1 MLKEK
6 PWQLHLVLRLVAGL
20 CACVALSFLI
30 VNGYTSSRGGNVS
43 DDISVLVALTG
54 TMTAHGVGLLLINVF
69 LKQHQMTWGEAF
81 GVQKSGSLRALLLGW
96 FMAVL
101 MLPVSWSLNL
111 LSGRILE
118 WFDRPAKV
126 QSSIEL
132 LQTTQSF
139 WQIAYFGLVALLFA
153 PVFEELVF
161 RGILYPSLKRFYSR
175 KVAIWVSSI
184 LFAVIHW
191 NNMTFVPLTVFAVVL
206 CLLYETTG
214 TILAPMFA
222 HACFNAANFFYVV
235 VFKS

>member
-30 VNGYTSSRGGNVS
+30 VNGYANSRGVNPE
-43 DDISVLVALTG
+43 DQISVLVGLTG
-54 TMTAHGVGLLLINVF
+54 TLIAHGVGLLLINVF
-69 LKQHQMTWGEAF
+69 LKQHQLTWAEAF
-81 GVQKSGSLRALLLGW
+81 GVQRNGASRALLLGW

-111 LSGRILE
+111 LSGWILE
-118 WFDRPAKV
+118 WFNGSADV
-126 QSSIEL
+126 QSSIKL
-132 LQTTQSF
+132 LQKTQSF
-139 WQIAYFGLVALLFA
+139 GQLAYFGVVAIVFA

-161 RGILYPSLKRFYSR
+161 RGILYPFIKRLYAR
-175 KVAIWVSSI
+175 KVAIWVSSF
-184 LFAVIHW
+184 LFAAIHW
-191 NNMTFVPLTVFAVVL
+191 NAMTFVPLTVFAVVL
-206 CLLYETTG
+206 CLLYETTE
-214 TILAPMFA
+214 TIFAPMFA